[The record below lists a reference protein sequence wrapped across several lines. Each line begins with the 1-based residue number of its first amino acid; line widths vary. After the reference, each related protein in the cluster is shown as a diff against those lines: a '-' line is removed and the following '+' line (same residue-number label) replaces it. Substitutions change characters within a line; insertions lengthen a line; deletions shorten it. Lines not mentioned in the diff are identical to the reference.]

1 MGLGWV
7 GGSSYLPIIQ
17 GCQSYSDIHG
27 YSDTGVGGIE
37 QLSGDTL
44 TQGWGESSYPGIV
57 QGCQSYS
64 DIWADSNTG
73 VRVVEQLSGDYP
85 GMSDLL

>member
-1 MGLGWV
+1 MDTLTQGW
-7 GGSSYLPIIQ
+7 GG
-17 GCQSYSDIHG
+17 GG
-27 YSDTGVGGIE
+27 GVE